1 MQVLKVSWWKQ
12 VFHSEEKKTIM
23 GRFFLILILFIPLTS
38 ESQVW
43 KANAASNESPDNYV
57 YISGETNVNC
67 FECRYSSNQ
76 DNNISQDFQLTYD
89 KISGGT
95 FEANI
100 PVSEF
105 KCSNEIMCDDFREL
119 LKADEYPFIRIKID
133 PSQIINTFKGKSPVD
148 LNVSITIDNVT
159 KVQPV
164 SCWINGPGNNT
175 LSITGTTTINIID
188 FRLKPPVKF
197 LGLVR
202 VKDEVKIKFSFNFI
216 VV

>member
-1 MQVLKVSWWKQ
+1 MPVLKESWWKRG
-12 VFHSEEKKTIM
+12 FHSEQKKIM
-23 GRFFLILILFIPLTS
+23 IVKLFLILFVFVPVTS
-38 ESQVW
+38 ASQIW
-43 KANAASNESPDNYV
+43 KVMAASNESLANYV
-57 YISGETNVNC
+57 NISGETNINC
-67 FECRYSSNQ
+67 FECRYSRNQ
-76 DNNISQDFQLTYD
+76 DNNINQDFQLTYD
-89 KISGGT
+89 KISGGII
-95 FEANI
+95 EVKI

-105 KCSNEIMCDDFREL
+105 KCSNEIMYDDFREL
-119 LKADEYPFIRIKID
+119 LKAEYYPFIRIKID
-133 PSQIINTFKGKSPVD
+133 PSQIINTIPDKSPVD

-164 SCWINGPGNNT
+164 SCWINSPGNNT